1 MSSDRVASSAYK
13 WTLGLSAAAVQSL
26 LYFGIGH
33 LELHRSTE
41 LLRTRLDDA
50 IPFWTWTAWFYL
62 PVYAAIFIIVIS
74 GCRSREIF
82 NRAFKAVALVMFTG
96 ALCHLT
102 IGAEY
107 PRPVLHPPYPDVS
120 TAFMAW
126 VQRID
131 RPGNVFPSLH
141 VAQTSTL
148 AFILYRDRPRLG
160 AFTIVLGALLALS
173 TLTTKQHFIADVI
186 SGYALAFAARAFAL
200 RGLPARQ
207 PAAIAPVAAAVD
219 ASADRAVDDA
229 VDHLGAGKTG

>member
-1 MSSDRVASSAYK
+1 VSSDRIAGTRYK
-13 WTLGLSAAAVQSL
+13 WTLGLTAAAVQSAF
-26 LYFGIGH
+26 YFGIGH
-33 LELHRSTE
+33 LDLHRSTE

-50 IPFWTWTAWFYL
+50 IPFWTWTSWCYL
-62 PVYAAIFIIVIS
+62 PFYAAVFIICIA
-74 GCRSREIF
+74 GFRSRVLF
-82 NRAFKAVALVMFTG
+82 NRALKAVALVMFIG
-96 ALCHLT
+96 AICHLT

-107 PRPVLHPPYPDVS
+107 PRPVLHPPYPDLS
-120 TAFMAW
+120 TAFMAL

-160 AFTIVLGALLALS
+160 AFTIVIAAILALS

-200 RGLPARQ
+200 RGLPIISAPARPGEPPA
-207 PAAIAPVAAAVD
+207 PAAAATDCARR
-219 ASADRAVDDA
+219 S
-229 VDHLGAGKTG
+229 

>member
-1 MSSDRVASSAYK
+1 VSSDRIASSRYK
-13 WTLGLSAAAVQSL
+13 WTLGLTAAVVQSL
-26 LYFGIGH
+26 FYFGIGH
-33 LELHRSTE
+33 LELQRSTE

-50 IPFWTWTAWFYL
+50 IPFWTWTSWCYL
-62 PVYAAIFIIVIS
+62 PFYAAVFIICIA
-74 GCRSREIF
+74 GFRSRELF
-82 NRAFKAVALVMFTG
+82 DRALKSVALVMFVG
-96 ALCHLT
+96 AICHLT

-120 TAFMAW
+120 TAFMAL

-160 AFTIVLGALLALS
+160 AFTIVIAAILALS

-186 SGYALAFAARAFAL
+186 SGYALTFIARWFAF
-200 RGLPARQ
+200 RGLSARQ
-207 PAAIAPVAAAVD
+207 PAAVTPISAAPPPVER
-219 ASADRAVDDA
+219 ASVN
-229 VDHLGAGKTG
+229 HLGAGKTG